1 MPTPRFRISRPRR
14 GAAVVALVAATAVLV
29 GGCGATAEVDAAST
43 DAAGYTVEHAMGQ
56 AQLPATPERI
66 VVLDSPHLDALV
78 SLGITPVGASTSS
91 AGSGFPPYLAD
102 KLDGVEEVGTISEP
116 NLEKIALLDPDLI
129 IGAKVRHE
137 AVYTQLNAI
146 APTVFSEG
154 SGTNWHEQAEITA
167 AAVDRSDEMAD
178 ILAALSERATQ
189 VGEQIGAE
197 GKTASM
203 VRFRP
208 DNFRLYGPESF
219 SGSLLTEVG
228 FDLGAGPWNEYS
240 MQELSHEELGR
251 ADGQVIFYTDR
262 TGQTDATTGS
272 PIWATL
278 PAVQTGQAFEVEDEI
293 WMVGIGVLGANT
305 MLDQLAEIFA

>member
-1 MPTPRFRISRPRR
+1 MAV
-14 GAAVVALVAATAVLV
+14 GALLAATAMLI
-29 GGCGATAEVDAAST
+29 GGCSSITGQNATHNDGT
-43 DAAGYTVEHAMGQ
+43 GYTVEHAMGT
-56 AQLPATPERI
+56 ATLPSTPERI
-66 VVLDSPHLDALV
+66 VVLDSPHLDALLA
-78 SLGITPVGASTSS
+78 LGIEPVGAAVSS
-91 AGSGFPPYLAD
+91 AGTGFPSYLAD
-102 KLDGVEEVGTISEP
+102 KLAGVEQVGTIGEP
-116 NLEKIALLDPDLI
+116 DLEKIAALDPDLI

-137 AVYTQLNAI
+137 TMYPQLDAI

-167 AAVDRSDEMAD
+167 AAVDRPEAMTDA
-178 ILAALSERATQ
+178 LAALSDRAAQ

-208 DNFRLYGPESF
+208 DNVRLYGPESF
-219 SGSLLTEVG
+219 SGSLLTTVG

-240 MQELSHEELGR
+240 MQELSREQLGR

-262 TGQTDATTGS
+262 TGNEETTTAS
-272 PIWATL
+272 EMWNSL
-278 PAVQTGQAFEVEDEI
+278 PAVRAGQAYELEDEI

-305 MLDQLAEIFA
+305 MLDQLEKIFA